1 MIVYVVRHG
10 QSESN
15 RDHYF
20 PGKVG
25 VHLTEKGIEDAK
37 RAGKI
42 LAPITFTHIY
52 ASDYI
57 RAIETA
63 QNAIPGCVPTIDKR
77 LRECDYGYLSGV
89 NISFVKQR
97 LGEPFLENQRNR
109 DYRVYGGESTPQ
121 QIDRVRPF
129 VKDLEKLDNNSTVAV
144 FCHEGTVKSFLAA
157 VLDEYI
163 NFRRIKCENGS
174 IAVFEYKD
182 GKWTLNKWNVTAE

>member
-1 MIVYVVRHG
+1 MLVYVVRHG

-37 RAGKI
+37 RAGTL
-42 LAPITFTHIY
+42 LAPVAFTNVY

-63 QNAIPGCVPTIDKR
+63 QYAIPGCVPNIDKR
-77 LRECDYGYLSGV
+77 LRECDYGYLAGV
-89 NISFVKQR
+89 DFTFVKER
-97 LGEPFLENQRNR
+97 LGEPFLEDQKAR
-109 DYRVYGGESTPQ
+109 DYRAYGGESTSQ
-121 QIDRVRPF
+121 QVDRVRSF
-129 VKDLEKLDNNSTVAV
+129 VKDLEKLQEDSIVAV

-182 GKWTLNKWNVTAE
+182 GKWTLVKWNITAD

>member
-1 MIVYVVRHG
+1 MLVYVVRHG

-25 VHLTEKGIEDAK
+25 VHLTERGIEDAK

-63 QNAIPGCVPTIDKR
+63 QNAIPAASLQSIRG
-77 LRECDYGYLSGV
+77 SG
-89 NISFVKQR
+89 SA
-97 LGEPFLENQRNR
+97 
-109 DYRVYGGESTPQ
+109 T
-121 QIDRVRPF
+121 
-129 VKDLEKLDNNSTVAV
+129 
-144 FCHEGTVKSFLAA
+144 
-157 VLDEYI
+157 
-163 NFRRIKCENGS
+163 
-174 IAVFEYKD
+174 
-182 GKWTLNKWNVTAE
+182 TAICRG